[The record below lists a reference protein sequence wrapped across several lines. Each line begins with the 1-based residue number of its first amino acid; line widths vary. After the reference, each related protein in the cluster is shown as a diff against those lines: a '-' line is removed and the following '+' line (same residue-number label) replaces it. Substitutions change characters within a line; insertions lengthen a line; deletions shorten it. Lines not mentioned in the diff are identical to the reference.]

1 MAAVA
6 PDPGWPRFPA
16 LIFPM
21 PAYLMRHEGVDG
33 RRVVRE
39 ITVSFVWAQ
48 VAMGLLAALA
58 MGQTGGSIVVQW
70 VVLGAVVVGAVG
82 LRTWARRPLDC
93 SSDAAL
99 VVGYQTRFFIRSAAA
114 NAVGLVGFVVRQL
127 GPSVWPT
134 VVGVAVAV
142 VLLVADAPT
151 AAALGREDA
160 HLAEGGCGRSL
171 VAALALGLPTLGRR

>member
-1 MAAVA
+1 MAAVP
-6 PDPGWPRFPA
+6 PDPGWPRVPA

-21 PAYLMRHEGVDG
+21 PAYLMRREGVDG

-48 VAMGLLAALA
+48 VAMGVFAASVMGRNGGSVAVQWLVLAAVA
-58 MGQTGGSIVVQW
+58 
-70 VVLGAVVVGAVG
+70 AGAVG

-114 NAVGLVGFVVRQL
+114 NAVGLVGFVARQL

-142 VLLVADAPT
+142 VLLVMDAPT
-151 AAALGREDA
+151 HAALEREDA
-160 HLAEGGCGRSL
+160 HLAAAGCGRSL

>member
-16 LIFPM
+16 LVFPM
-21 PAYLMRHEGVDG
+21 PAYLIRREGVDG
-33 RRVVRE
+33 RRVLRE

-48 VAMGLLAALA
+48 VAVGLLAAFL
-58 MGQTGGSIVVQW
+58 MGQTGGRVAIQW
-70 VVLGAVVVGAVG
+70 LVLGAVAVGAVG

-99 VVGYQTRFFIRSAAA
+99 VVGYQTRCFIRTAAA
-114 NAVGLVGFVVRQL
+114 NAVGLAGFVARQL

-134 VVGVAVAV
+134 VVGTAVAV
-142 VLLVADAPT
+142 VLLVVDAPT
-151 AAALGREDA
+151 RAALEREDEE
-160 HLAEGGCGRSL
+160 LAQAGCGRSL
-171 VAALALGLPTLGRR
+171 VAALVAGLPPIGRR